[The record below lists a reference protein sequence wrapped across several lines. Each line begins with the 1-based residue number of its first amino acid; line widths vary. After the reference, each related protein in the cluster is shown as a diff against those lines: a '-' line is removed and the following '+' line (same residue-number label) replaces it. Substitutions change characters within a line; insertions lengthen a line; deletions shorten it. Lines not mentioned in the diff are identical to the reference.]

1 MPTMDSPPVVAPSRE
16 DAVAAGASVLV
27 GGPVGRRA
35 QLGRTGWWTP
45 ARVLIALV
53 LVVCALGWAQ
63 KLPCRDPGNWQHQFQ
78 YTHLC
83 YSDVTALYYSEDLV
97 NGKHPY
103 LGHEVEYPVVIGGLM
118 QAGASLAHLFPTGER
133 AQRFFDMTALLLT
146 VAAIVLVLAT
156 SATAGRRRPWDAA
169 LVALSPVLLFHAFTN
184 WDLAAT
190 AFAALGLL
198 AWARRRPVW
207 AGVFLG
213 LGVATKL
220 YPLLFLVP
228 LFFLCLRAERL
239 RQWVATAASTVGT
252 AVLAY
257 LPMLLFTPVYGIDPQ
272 R

>member
-1 MPTMDSPPVVAPSRE
+1 MRPMDREPISGPVVAPSRE
-16 DAVAAGASVLV
+16 DSIVTGASQLV
-27 GGPVGRRA
+27 GGPVGRHA
-35 QLGRTGWWTP
+35 VFGRGGFWTP
-45 ARVLIALV
+45 ARGLIAMGLAT
-53 LVVCALGWAQ
+53 CCLGWAQ
-63 KLPCRDPGNWQHQFQ
+63 KLPCRNPANWQHEFQ
-78 YTHLC
+78 YTRLC
-83 YSDVTALYYSEDLV
+83 YSDVEALYFSENLV
-97 NGKHPY
+97 SGQHPY
-103 LGHEVEYPVVIGGLM
+103 LGHEVEYPVIIGGLM
-118 QAGASLAHLFPTGER
+118 QAGSSLAHLFPTGEQ

-146 VAAIVLVLAT
+146 VAAIALVLAT

-207 AGVFLG
+207 TGVFLG

-239 RQWVATAASTVGT
+239 RQWVTTAASTVGT

-257 LPMLLFTPVYGIDPQ
+257 LPMLLFTPVYG
-272 R
+272 